1 MSDQLDLKQAI
12 ALEELAISNSYELT
26 AMFNILERKGLIT
39 KAEFLEEVKRLHK
52 EVKQPVDSDPY
63 VIRG

>member
-1 MSDQLDLKQAI
+1 MAEKPGKETVAVD
-12 ALEELAISNSYELT
+12 ELAAGNSYELS

-52 EVKQPVDSDPY
+52 EVKPPVDPDPY
-63 VIRG
+63 VVRD